1 VINILTGYVSLKKSW
16 LSTMP
21 QYSMAVF
28 FTGYY
33 EVILKVKKS
42 GSDSLEKKVI
52 HPILKNNNA
61 FT

>member
-1 VINILTGYVSLKKSW
+1 
-16 LSTMP
+16 MP